1 MVMVCEAETSLPQVS
16 VQVHVRTIVRGHVP
30 LSVSLKTGVID
41 PSQLSLHVTAA
52 TAGTSAS
59 HCSVTSPGTPDNTGS
74 VVSLMVM
81 VCESETS
88 LPQVSVQVH
97 VRTMVRGHVPL
108 SVSLKTGVMSPSQL
122 SLHVT
127 VATAGM
133 SASHC
138 SVTSPGTPDNAG
150 SVTSLMVMVCES
162 ETSLPQESVQVH
174 VRTMVR
180 GHVPLSVSLKT
191 GVMSPSQ
198 LSLHVTAAGVGT
210 SASHS
215 SCASSGT
222 PDSTGS
228 VVSLMVMVCESETS
242 LPQVSVQVHVRT
254 IVRGHVPVSVSLKT
268 GVMSPSQLSLHVT
281 AAGANTSESH

>member
-1 MVMVCEAETSLPQVS
+1 
-16 VQVHVRTIVRGHVP
+16 
-30 LSVSLKTGVID
+30 
-41 PSQLSLHVTAA
+41 
-52 TAGTSAS
+52 
-59 HCSVTSPGTPDNTGS
+59 
-74 VVSLMVM
+74 MVM

-88 LPQVSVQVH
+88 LPQESVHVH

-133 SASHC
+133 SALHC
-138 SVTSPGTPDNAG
+138 SVTSSGTPDNAG

-162 ETSLPQESVQVH
+162 ETSLPQLSVQVH
-174 VRTMVR
+174 VRTIVR
-180 GHVPLSVSLKT
+180 GQVPLSVSLKT

-198 LSLHVTAAGVGT
+198 LSLHVTAAGVAT

-215 SCASSGT
+215 SSTSSGT
-222 PDSTGS
+222 PDNTGS
-228 VVSLMVMVCESETS
+228 VVSSMVMVCESETS
-242 LPQVSVQVHVRT
+242 LPQVSVHVHVRT
-254 IVRGHVPVSVSLKT
+254 MVRGQVPVSVSLNT

-281 AAGANTSESH
+281 AAGAKTSESH